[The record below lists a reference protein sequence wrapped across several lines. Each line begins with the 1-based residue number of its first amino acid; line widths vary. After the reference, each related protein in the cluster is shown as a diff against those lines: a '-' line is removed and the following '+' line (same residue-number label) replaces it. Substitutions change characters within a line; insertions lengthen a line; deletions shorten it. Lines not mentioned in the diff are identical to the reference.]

1 MNIYRVDGVKLTDV
15 EKVCIL
21 DSICDILSK
30 HVLMSDKFKFG
41 ETFKIKCEFIKHIL
55 MNENLVEHTSTID
68 SRLCL
73 MSTEDLNEYMSTID
87 IKLTENVECI
97 IEFNKE
103 ETLDIAN
110 SYNKN
115 QEVLSIYDR
124 YKNEILNIDYE
135 NDENDWTALSDVV
148 FYQGLTPIIQS
159 WKTLSPNIICI
170 QCPNEYN
177 STKYNV
183 DLKDLAQL
191 QIFWMIAVLKFGD
204 YGTSPRYG
212 WIDNEHI
219 DEFYNWCDLMCY
231 TELSNSYECVSIS
244 IPDNLS

>member
-1 MNIYRVDGVKLTDV
+1 MNIYRTDGVKLTDV

-21 DSICDILSK
+21 NSVCDIMSK

-41 ETFKIKCEFIKHIL
+41 ETIKIKCELTKHNL
-55 MNENLVEHTSTID
+55 MNENP
-68 SRLCL
+68 
-73 MSTEDLNEYMSTID
+73 NECMSTID

-115 QEVLSIYDR
+115 QEVFSIYDR
-124 YKNEILNIDYE
+124 YSNEILDIDDTADYR
-135 NDENDWTALSDVV
+135 DWNALSDVV

-159 WKTLSPNIICI
+159 WKTLSSDILCI
-170 QCPNEYN
+170 RCPHEYN

-183 DLKDLAQL
+183 DFKDIAQL
-191 QIFWMIAVLKFGD
+191 QIFWMIAVLRFGD

-219 DEFYNWCDLMCY
+219 DEFHNWCDLMCY
-231 TELSNSYECVSIS
+231 NELFNSYECVSIS